1 MRQNKQH
8 IMAYSEL
15 VADRVRRVLAEKKTT
30 NVEEKRMMS
39 GLTFMVNDKM
49 CVGVVNEDLMLRI
62 DHDWYDEAITL
73 NGCRPMDMQGKIMK
87 GFVFVAATA
96 IDADEDLEF
105 WVQRALDFNP
115 KAISSKKKK
124 KSAS

>member
-1 MRQNKQH
+1 
-8 IMAYSEL
+8 MAYSEFL
-15 VADRVRRVLAEKKTT
+15 ADRVRRVLAEKKTT

-62 DHDWYDEAITL
+62 DHAWYDEALTL
-73 NGCRPMDMQGKIMK
+73 NGCRPMEMTGKIMK
-87 GFVFVAATA
+87 GFVFVASAA
-96 IDADEDLEF
+96 LDADDDLEF

-115 KAISSKKKK
+115 KAVSSKKKK
-124 KSAS
+124 KT